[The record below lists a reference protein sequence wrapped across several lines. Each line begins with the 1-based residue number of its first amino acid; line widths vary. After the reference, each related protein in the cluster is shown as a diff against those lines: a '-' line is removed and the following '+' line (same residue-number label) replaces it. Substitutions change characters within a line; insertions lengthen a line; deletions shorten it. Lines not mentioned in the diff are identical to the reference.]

1 MDHDQQSVPPQ
12 KPKMTGAV
20 VAIIVGIG
28 ILAGGS
34 RFLTN
39 AKLNHASAET
49 PEVRELTRTLDELE
63 RRTINN
69 LHSDPDAVDNYVAQ
83 HTENLKKFREQNPDD
98 DSIEAFMAD
107 FALWAD
113 ETAPDTSIVSDEV
126 VIILNF
132 STIESKSDLF
142 DRARRLRQLDGVLF
156 EMIEWL
162 EELPGEFETQLAE
175 TDYSSRMKK
184 QAKRDFDAGFDLQS
198 RLKIQELDR
207 RMLRIA
213 GQMIEILNRSWGRW
227 TYNTETGM
235 LLFVDKSSLTTMNE
249 LTESLKDLAEEQQAV
264 QIRMLTDSQRRR

>member
-39 AKLNHASAET
+39 AKMSHASAET

-69 LHSDPDAVDNYVAQ
+69 LYTDPDAVDNYVAQ

-107 FALWAD
+107 FALWSD
-113 ETAPDTSIVSDEV
+113 ETAPDTTIVSDEV

-142 DRARRLRQLDGVLF
+142 DRARRLRQLDGVLV

-162 EELPGEFETQLAE
+162 RELPGEFETQLAD
-175 TDYSSRMKK
+175 TDYSSRVKK

-213 GQMIEILNRSWGRW
+213 SQMIEILNRSWGRW
-227 TYNTETGM
+227 TYNTESGM
-235 LLFVDKSSLTTMNE
+235 LLFVDKSSLTTMND

-264 QIRMLTDSQRRR
+264 QLRMLTDSQRRQ